1 MREWLLGLVPV
12 ALLIDVVIDPAHLS
26 FALSMVKHLF
36 R

>member
-12 ALLIDVVIDPAHLS
+12 ALLIDVVINPSHLS
-26 FALSMVKHLF
+26 FALSMVKNLF